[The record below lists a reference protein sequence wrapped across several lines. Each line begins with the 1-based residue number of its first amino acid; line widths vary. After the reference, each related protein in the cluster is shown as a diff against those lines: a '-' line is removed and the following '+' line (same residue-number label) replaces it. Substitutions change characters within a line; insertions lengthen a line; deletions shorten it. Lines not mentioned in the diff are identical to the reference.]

1 MHKFF
6 SNHFFRKKR
15 GGIAVRDVV
24 RGFTLIE
31 VLIVLAISVILTSVV
46 LTYSA
51 SGRDQVYLGIQK
63 AQLAQ
68 VISKAKSLAIST
80 YNQPDVPCGYGVWF
94 DYSDPKQ
101 GRYEIFRYKISPCS
115 DIRNLGIA
123 IKGAGY
129 NSESKNQYLLPPNV
143 NFGDG
148 ADRLDI
154 VFFLPPDPK
163 TFIWQLDNLKD
174 AGGVYLKTSNAS
186 VKVGVNS
193 AGQITF

>member
-6 SNHFFRKKR
+6 CSHFSKKKR
-15 GGIAVRDVV
+15 ESIAVRDVV

-31 VLIVLAISVILTSVV
+31 VLIVLAISVLLTSVV

-94 DYSDPKQ
+94 DYQSR
-101 GRYEIFRYKISPCS
+101 RYEIFRYKISPCS

-123 IKGAGY
+123 INGAGY
-129 NSESKNQYLLPPNV
+129 DSESKNQYLLPLNV

-154 VFFLPPDPK
+154 VFFLPPDTK
-163 TFIWQLDNLKD
+163 TFIWQLDNIKD
-174 AGGVYLKTSNAS
+174 TGGV
-186 VKVGVNS
+186 
-193 AGQITF
+193 